1 MRLYGEAGRRPEL
14 SPPPQPSP
22 PQAGGGS
29 SRGASSAIWPAV
41 RLPAGLGLPAALTL
55 AALLLGALPFLRL
68 VAAALAPGGTF
79 APEAALAEI
88 GSRAALNATLHTLET
103 AGLSALGALLVGGFV
118 ALALGVTDVR
128 GKRPLAFLFVFS
140 MMIAPQVAALAFLS
154 LFSPLSPI
162 LSVLGLSPAPGTPNP
177 LLGRGGI
184 VLVMA
189 LHHAPLVAIT
199 LWSGLRSVPHS
210 LVEAAQMEGAGP
222 ATIVARIL
230 LPVLR
235 PQIIAAGLLAFVA
248 GVGNFGI
255 PALLGLPV
263 NYLTLPTLIYRRLSS
278 FGPAGLPDAAALSIL
293 VALVAGLGILA
304 GMLVARRGCGRVEI
318 DRPLQ
323 RFWRLGRARAFAEAA
338 LWTLLALKLGLP
350 LLALFGEALT
360 PALGVA
366 LSWQSLTFDKFA
378 EVLLRQDVT
387 IRAFRNSFLL
397 ASSAALIL
405 ALLSI
410 AFAYVLERRMG
421 RMRRIV
427 EPIIELPYALPGV
440 VLAIACILLFLRP
453 LPLLGFS
460 LYATPF
466 IILFAYLAR
475 FLALALKAPVAA
487 MAQIEAH
494 HEEAAKLDGAS
505 LWQMLRFV
513 VAPILAPA
521 AAVSALM
528 VFLVAFNELTV
539 SALLWSSGTE
549 TLGVVLFSL
558 KEAGLAGEA
567 AAVAISASVVIL
579 AVMLALDLLGRRLPE
594 NVLPWR
600 L

>member
-1 MRLYGEAGRRPEL
+1 MTLAIDQNAKRESALAAPSL
-14 SPPPQPSP
+14 PPL
-22 PQAGGGS
+22 
-29 SRGASSAIWPAV
+29 
-41 RLPAGLGLPAALTL
+41 RLPDGLGLPALVVAV
-55 AALLLGALPFLRL
+55 ALLLGGLPFFRL
-68 VAAALAPGGTF
+68 VAAAFAPGWQF
-79 APEAALAEI
+79 APDAAFAEMA
-88 GSRAALNATLHTLET
+88 SRSAVAATWHTLET
-103 AGLSALGALLVGGFV
+103 ACLAALGALLVGGIV

-128 GKRPLAFLFVFS
+128 GKRPLAFAFVFS

-154 LFSPLSPI
+154 LFAPNSQI
-162 LSVLGLSPAPGTPNP
+162 LSLIGLAPAPGTPNP

-184 VLVMA
+184 ILVMA

-199 LWSGLRSVPHS
+199 LWTGLRSIPQS
-210 LVEAAQMEGAGP
+210 LVEAAQMEGAAP
-222 ATIVARIL
+222 STITARII

-235 PQIIAAGLLAFVA
+235 PQIVAAGLIAFVA

-278 FGPAGLPDAAALSIL
+278 FGPSSLGETAALAVL
-293 VALVAGLGILA
+293 VGVVAALGIVAGT
-304 GMLVARRGCGRVEI
+304 LVARRQRGKVEI
-318 DRPLQ
+318 ERPLEPY
-323 RFWRLGRARAFAEAA
+323 WHLGAARPLVAA
-338 LWTLLALKLGLP
+338 GLWLLLALKLGLP
-350 LLALFGEALT
+350 LLALLSEALT

-366 LSWQSLTFDKFA
+366 LSWQTLTFDKFT
-378 EVLLRQDVT
+378 EVLLRQAVT
-387 IRAFRNSFLL
+387 MRAFRNSLL
-397 ASSAALIL
+397 FAGAAAVIL
-405 ALLSI
+405 AFLAI
-410 AFAYVLERRMG
+410 GFAYGLERRMG
-421 RMRRIV
+421 KLRR
-427 EPIIELPYALPGV
+427 PIELLIELPYALPGV
-440 VLAIACILLFLRP
+440 VLAIACILIFLKP
-453 LPLLGFS
+453 LPLIGIS
-460 LYATPF
+460 IYGTPF

-475 FLALALKAPVAA
+475 FLPLALKAPVAA

-505 LWQMLRFV
+505 LWQMLRFI

-567 AAVAISASVVIL
+567 AAVAVSASAIIL
-579 AVMLALDLLGRRLPE
+579 VAMLILDLLGRHLPQ
-594 NVLPWR
+594 NILPWR
-600 L
+600 I

>member
-1 MRLYGEAGRRPEL
+1 MTLAAHPGWQAARPR
-14 SPPPQPSP
+14 PSW
-22 PQAGGGS
+22 
-29 SRGASSAIWPAV
+29 RGLA
-41 RLPAGLGLPAALTL
+41 LPGGLGLPLLVTL
-55 AALLLGALPFLRL
+55 CAILLGGLPFLRL
-68 VAAALAPGGTF
+68 AAAAFAPGWQF
-79 APEAALAEI
+79 SPEAALAEI
-88 GSRAALNATLHTLET
+88 GSRAAVNATLHTLET
-103 AGLSALGALLVGGFV
+103 AGLSAIGALLIGGS
-118 ALALGVTDVR
+118 AAILLAVTDVR
-128 GKRPLAFLFVFS
+128 GKRMIAFALVFS

-154 LFSPLSPI
+154 LLAPHSPI
-162 LSVLGLSPAPGTPNP
+162 LAFIGLSPAPGTPNP

-184 VLVMA
+184 ALVMA

-199 LWSGLRSVPHS
+199 LWTGLRSVPHS
-210 LVEAAQMEGAGP
+210 LIEAAQMEGAGP
-222 ATIVARIL
+222 ATIIGRIL

-235 PQIIAAGLLAFVA
+235 PQIIAAALLAFVA

-293 VALVAGLGILA
+293 VALVAAVGIAA
-304 GMLVARRGCGRVEI
+304 GMLATRRAGGKVEI
-318 DRPLQ
+318 ERPLEP
-323 RFWRLGRARAFAEAA
+323 FWTLGRARPIV
-338 LWTLLALKLGLP
+338 LGGLLLLLTIKLGLP
-350 LLALFGEALT
+350 FLALLAEALT

-387 IRAFRNSFLL
+387 VRAFRNSFLF
-397 ASSAALIL
+397 AGSAAVIL
-405 ALLSI
+405 ALAAI
-410 AFAYVLERRMG
+410 AFAYALERRMG
-421 RMRRIV
+421 RARRVV
-427 EPIIELPYALPGV
+427 EAVIELPYALPGV
-440 VLAIACILLFLRP
+440 VLAIACILMFLKP
-453 LPLLGFS
+453 LPLLGVS
-460 LYATPF
+460 IYATPF

-475 FLALALKAPVAA
+475 FLPLALKAPLAA

-494 HEEAAKLDGAS
+494 HEEAAKLDGVT
-505 LWQMLRFV
+505 LWQMLRFI

-521 AAVSALM
+521 AMVSALM

-567 AAVAISASVVIL
+567 AAVAISASGVIL
-579 AVMLALDLLGRRLPE
+579 AAMLVLDLLAKRLPD

-600 L
+600 I

>member
-1 MRLYGEAGRRPEL
+1 VTLAAPTLWPETRLRP
-14 SPPPQPSP
+14 SW
-22 PQAGGGS
+22 
-29 SRGASSAIWPAV
+29 RGLT
-41 RLPAGLGLPAALTL
+41 LPAGLGLPVLVTICAILF
-55 AALLLGALPFLRL
+55 GGLPFLRL
-68 VAAALAPGGTF
+68 AAAAFAPGWQF
-79 APEAALAEI
+79 SPEAALAEI
-88 GSRAALNATLHTLET
+88 GSRAAVNATLHTLET
-103 AGLSALGALLVGGFV
+103 AGLSAIGALLIGGT
-118 ALALGVTDVR
+118 AAILLAVTDVR
-128 GKRPLAFLFVFS
+128 GKRTIAFALVFS

-154 LFSPLSPI
+154 LFAPHSPI
-162 LSVLGLSPAPGTPNP
+162 LALIGLSPAPGTPNP

-184 VLVMA
+184 ALVMA

-199 LWSGLRSVPHS
+199 LWTGLRSVPHS
-210 LVEAAQMEGAGP
+210 LIEAAQMEGAGP
-222 ATIVARIL
+222 ATIISRIL

-235 PQIIAAGLLAFVA
+235 PQIAAAALLAFVA

-293 VALVAGLGILA
+293 VALVAAVGIAA
-304 GMLVARRGCGRVEI
+304 GMLATRRAGGRVEI
-318 DRPLQ
+318 ERPLEP
-323 RFWRLGRARAFAEAA
+323 FWTLGRARPVV
-338 LWTLLALKLGLP
+338 LGGLLLLLAIKLGLP
-350 LLALFGEALT
+350 FLALLGEALT

-366 LSWQSLTFDKFA
+366 LNWQSLTFDKFA

-387 IRAFRNSFLL
+387 VRAFRNSFLF
-397 ASSAALIL
+397 AGSAAVIL
-405 ALLSI
+405 AGVAI
-410 AFAYVLERRMG
+410 AFAYALERRMG
-421 RMRRIV
+421 RLRRVV
-427 EPIIELPYALPGV
+427 EVVIELPYALPGV
-440 VLAIACILLFLRP
+440 VLAIACILMFLKP
-453 LPLLGFS
+453 LPLLGVS
-460 LYATPF
+460 IYATPF

-475 FLALALKAPVAA
+475 FLPLALKAPLAA

-494 HEEAAKLDGAS
+494 HEEAAKIDGVT
-505 LWQMLRFV
+505 LWQMLRFI

-521 AAVSALM
+521 AMVSALM

-567 AAVAISASVVIL
+567 AAVAISASLVIL
-579 AVMLALDLLGRRLPE
+579 AAMLVLDLLAKRLPG

-600 L
+600 I

>member
-1 MRLYGEAGRRPEL
+1 MTLVLR
-14 SPPPQPSP
+14 QPRQP
-22 PQAGGGS
+22 D
-29 SRGASSAIWPAV
+29 PAPGI
-41 RLPAGLGLPAALTL
+41 RLPQFSLPSEAGLPALVVAV
-55 AALLLGALPFLRL
+55 ALLFGGLPFLRL
-68 VAAALAPGGTF
+68 LLAAFAPGWQFAPATAIEAITSRSAAA
-79 APEAALAEI
+79 
-88 GSRAALNATLHTLET
+88 ATLHTLDT
-103 AGLSALGALLVGGFV
+103 SFFSALGALAIGAIV

-128 GKRPLAFLFVFS
+128 GKRPLAFGFVFS

-154 LFSPLSPI
+154 LLAPNSQVLM
-162 LSVLGLSPAPGTPNP
+162 LLGLAPEPGTANP

-184 VLVMA
+184 ILVMA

-199 LWSGLRSVPHS
+199 LWTGLRSIPHS

-222 ATIVARIL
+222 ATITARII

-235 PQIIAAGLLAFVA
+235 PQLIAAGLIAFVA

-278 FGPAGLPDAAALSIL
+278 FGPESLPEAAALALL
-293 VALVAGLGILA
+293 VGMVAALGILA
-304 GMLVARRGCGRVEI
+304 GMTVARRQGGRVEI
-318 DRPLQ
+318 ERPLEPYWQ
-323 RFWRLGRARAFAEAA
+323 LGSARIFVAAA
-338 LWTLLALKLGLP
+338 LWLLLVVKLGLP
-350 LLALFGEALT
+350 LFALLSEALT
-360 PALGVA
+360 PALGVP

-378 EVLLRQDVT
+378 EVLFRQAVT
-387 IRAFRNSFLL
+387 IRAFWNSFWF
-397 ASSAALIL
+397 AAVAAI
-405 ALLSI
+405 LLSLTAI
-410 AFAYVLERRMG
+410 AFAYGLERRMG
-421 RMRRIV
+421 KLRRAV
-427 EPIIELPYALPGV
+427 ELVVELPYALPGV
-440 VLAIACILLFLRP
+440 VLAIACILIFLRP
-453 LPLLGFS
+453 LPLVGVS
-460 LYATPF
+460 LYGTPF

-475 FLALALKAPVAA
+475 FLPLALKAPLAA

-494 HEEAAKLDGAS
+494 HEEAARLDGAS
-505 LWQMLRFV
+505 LWQMLRFIV
-513 VAPILAPA
+513 GPILAPA

-567 AAVAISASVVIL
+567 AAIAISASVVIL
-579 AVMLALDLLGRRLPE
+579 AVMLILDVLGRRMPQ

-600 L
+600 I

>member
-1 MRLYGEAGRRPEL
+1 MTLVARSDRPHIGQSRLLPGL
-14 SPPPQPSP
+14 HLPS
-22 PQAGGGS
+22 G
-29 SRGASSAIWPAV
+29 I
-41 RLPAGLGLPAALTL
+41 GLPVLVALCVL
-55 AALLLGALPFLRL
+55 VFGGLPFLRL
-68 VAAALAPGGTF
+68 LLAAFAPGGRF
-79 APEAALAEI
+79 MPDAALAEI
-88 GSRAALNATLHTLET
+88 GSRAALTATLHSIET
-103 AGLSALGALLVGGFV
+103 AGLSALGAFAIGGAVAILL
-118 ALALGVTDVR
+118 AVTDIR
-128 GKRPLAFLFVFS
+128 GQRPLAFAFVFS

-154 LFSPLSPI
+154 LTAPHSPI
-162 LSVLGLSPAPGTPNP
+162 LGALGLTPAPGTPNP

-184 VLVMA
+184 ILVMA

-210 LVEAAQMEGAGP
+210 LIEAAELEGAAP
-222 ATIVARIL
+222 PTIIARIL

-235 PQIIAAGLLAFVA
+235 PQIVAAGLIAFVA
-248 GVGNFGI
+248 GIGNFGI

-278 FGPAGLPDAAALSIL
+278 FGPAGLPDAAALSLL

-304 GMLVARRGCGRVEI
+304 SMLATRRGGKVEI
-318 DRPLQ
+318 ERPLQ
-323 RFWRLGRARAFAEAA
+323 PFWSLGSARPFVTAG
-338 LWTLLALKLGLP
+338 LWLLIALKLGLP
-350 LLALFGEALT
+350 FLALLGEALT

-366 LSWQSLTFDKFA
+366 LSWQSLTFDKFT

-387 IRAFRNSFLL
+387 ARAFRNSFLF
-397 ASSAALIL
+397 AGTAAVIL
-405 ALLSI
+405 ALASI
-410 AFAYVLERRMG
+410 AFAYALERRMG
-421 RMRRIV
+421 KARRVV
-427 EPIIELPYALPGV
+427 ELVIELPYALPGV
-440 VLAIACILLFLRP
+440 VLAIACILMFLKP
-453 LPLLGFS
+453 LPLIGVS
-460 LYATPF
+460 IYATPF

-475 FLALALKAPVAA
+475 FLPLALKAPMAA

-494 HEEAAKLDGAS
+494 HEEAAKLDGVT
-505 LWQMLRFV
+505 LWQMLRFI

-521 AAVSALM
+521 ATVSALM

-567 AAVAISASVVIL
+567 AAVAISASAVIL
-579 AVMLALDLLGRRLPE
+579 CVMLLLDLCAKRLPE

-600 L
+600 I

>member
-1 MRLYGEAGRRPEL
+1 MTLAAHPGWQASRPR
-14 SPPPQPSP
+14 PSW
-22 PQAGGGS
+22 
-29 SRGASSAIWPAV
+29 RGLA
-41 RLPAGLGLPAALTL
+41 LPDGLGLPLLVTL
-55 AALLLGALPFLRL
+55 CAILLGGLPFLRL
-68 VAAALAPGGTF
+68 AAAAFAPGWQF
-79 APEAALAEI
+79 SPEAALAEI
-88 GSRAALNATLHTLET
+88 SSRAAVNATLHTLET
-103 AGLSALGALLVGGFV
+103 AGLSAIGALLIGGS
-118 ALALGVTDVR
+118 AAILLAVTDVR
-128 GKRPLAFLFVFS
+128 GKRMIAFALVFS

-154 LFSPLSPI
+154 LLAPHSPI
-162 LSVLGLSPAPGTPNP
+162 LAFIGLSPAPGTPNP

-184 VLVMA
+184 ALVMA

-199 LWSGLRSVPHS
+199 LWTGLRSVPHS
-210 LVEAAQMEGAGP
+210 LIEAAQMEGAGP
-222 ATIVARIL
+222 ATIIGRIL

-235 PQIIAAGLLAFVA
+235 PQIIAAALLAFVA

-278 FGPAGLPDAAALSIL
+278 FGPAGLPDAAALSVL
-293 VALVAGLGILA
+293 VALVAAVGIAA
-304 GMLVARRGCGRVEI
+304 GMLATRRAGGKVEI
-318 DRPLQ
+318 ERPMEP
-323 RFWRLGRARAFAEAA
+323 FWTLGRARPIV
-338 LWTLLALKLGLP
+338 LGGLLLLLTIKLGLP
-350 LLALFGEALT
+350 FLALLAEALT

-387 IRAFRNSFLL
+387 VRAFRNSFLF
-397 ASSAALIL
+397 AGSAAVIL
-405 ALLSI
+405 ALAAI
-410 AFAYVLERRMG
+410 AFAYALERRMG
-421 RMRRIV
+421 RARRVV
-427 EPIIELPYALPGV
+427 EAVIELPYALPGV
-440 VLAIACILLFLRP
+440 VLAIACILMFLKP
-453 LPLLGFS
+453 LPLLGVS
-460 LYATPF
+460 IYATPF

-475 FLALALKAPVAA
+475 FLPLALKAPLAA

-494 HEEAAKLDGAS
+494 HEEAAKLDGVT
-505 LWQMLRFV
+505 LWQMLRFI

-521 AAVSALM
+521 AMVSALM

-567 AAVAISASVVIL
+567 AAVAISASGVIL
-579 AVMLALDLLGRRLPE
+579 AAMLVLDLLAKRLPG

-600 L
+600 I

>member
-1 MRLYGEAGRRPEL
+1 MTLAAHPGWQAARPH
-14 SPPPQPSP
+14 PSW
-22 PQAGGGS
+22 
-29 SRGASSAIWPAV
+29 RGLA
-41 RLPAGLGLPAALTL
+41 LPGGLGLPLLVTL
-55 AALLLGALPFLRL
+55 CAILLGGLPFLRL
-68 VAAALAPGGTF
+68 AAAAFAPGWQF
-79 APEAALAEI
+79 SPEAALAEI
-88 GSRAALNATLHTLET
+88 GSRAAVNATLHTLET
-103 AGLSALGALLVGGFV
+103 AGLSAIGALLIGGS
-118 ALALGVTDVR
+118 AAILLAVTDVR
-128 GKRPLAFLFVFS
+128 GKRMIAFALVFS

-154 LFSPLSPI
+154 LLAPHSPI
-162 LSVLGLSPAPGTPNP
+162 LAFIGLSPAPGTPNP

-184 VLVMA
+184 ALVMA

-199 LWSGLRSVPHS
+199 LWTGLRSVPHS
-210 LVEAAQMEGAGP
+210 LIEAAQMEGAGP
-222 ATIVARIL
+222 ATIIGRIL

-235 PQIIAAGLLAFVA
+235 PQIIAAALLAFVA

-293 VALVAGLGILA
+293 VALVAAVGIAA
-304 GMLVARRGCGRVEI
+304 GMLATRRAGGKVEI
-318 DRPLQ
+318 ERPLEP
-323 RFWRLGRARAFAEAA
+323 FWTLGRARPIV
-338 LWTLLALKLGLP
+338 LGGLLLLLTIKLGLP
-350 LLALFGEALT
+350 FLALLAEALT

-378 EVLLRQDVT
+378 EVLMRQDVT
-387 IRAFRNSFLL
+387 VRAFRNSFLF
-397 ASSAALIL
+397 AGSAAVIL
-405 ALLSI
+405 ALAAI
-410 AFAYVLERRMG
+410 AFAYALERRMG
-421 RMRRIV
+421 RARRVV
-427 EPIIELPYALPGV
+427 EAVIELPYALPGV
-440 VLAIACILLFLRP
+440 VLAIACILMFLKP
-453 LPLLGFS
+453 LPLLGVS
-460 LYATPF
+460 IYATPF

-475 FLALALKAPVAA
+475 FLPLALKAPLAA

-494 HEEAAKLDGAS
+494 HEEAAKLDGVT
-505 LWQMLRFV
+505 LWQMLRFI

-521 AAVSALM
+521 AMVSALM

-567 AAVAISASVVIL
+567 AAVAISASGVIL
-579 AVMLALDLLGRRLPE
+579 AAMLVLDLLAKRLPG

-600 L
+600 I

>member
-1 MRLYGEAGRRPEL
+1 MTLAAHTGWQERRPR
-14 SPPPQPSP
+14 PSW
-22 PQAGGGS
+22 
-29 SRGASSAIWPAV
+29 RGPG
-41 RLPAGLGLPAALTL
+41 LPTGLGLPLLVAAC
-55 AALLLGALPFLRL
+55 ALLLGGLPFLRL
-68 VAAALAPGGTF
+68 AAAAFAPGWQF
-79 APEAALAEI
+79 APDAALAEI
-88 GSRAALNATLHTLET
+88 GSRAAVNATLHTFET
-103 AGLSALGALLVGGFV
+103 AGLSALGALLIGGT
-118 ALALGVTDVR
+118 AAIMLGVTDVR
-128 GKRPLAFLFVFS
+128 GKRPIAFALVFS

-154 LFSPLSPI
+154 LLAPHSPI
-162 LSVLGLSPAPGTPNP
+162 LALIGLSPAPGTPNP

-184 VLVMA
+184 ALVMA

-199 LWSGLRSVPHS
+199 LWTGLRSVPQS
-210 LVEAAQMEGAGP
+210 LIEAAQMEGAGP
-222 ATIVARIL
+222 GTVVTRIL

-235 PQIIAAGLLAFVA
+235 PQIVAAALLAFVA

-293 VALVAGLGILA
+293 VALVAGLGIAA
-304 GMLVARRGCGRVEI
+304 GMLATRRSGGKVEI
-318 DRPLQ
+318 ERPLQ
-323 RFWRLGRARAFAEAA
+323 PFWQLGRARPFVTGG
-338 LWTLLALKLGLP
+338 LWLLLAIKLGLP
-350 LLALFGEALT
+350 FLALLGEALT

-366 LSWQSLTFDKFA
+366 LNWQSLTFDKFT

-387 IRAFRNSFLL
+387 MRAFRNSFLF
-397 ASSAALIL
+397 AGSAALIL
-405 ALLSI
+405 ALVSI
-410 AFAYVLERRMG
+410 AFAYALERRMG
-421 RMRRIV
+421 KLRRIV
-427 EPIIELPYALPGV
+427 EIVIELPYALPGV
-440 VLAIACILLFLRP
+440 VLAIACILMFLKP
-453 LPLLGFS
+453 LPLLGVS
-460 LYATPF
+460 IYATPF

-475 FLALALKAPVAA
+475 FLPLALKAPLAA

-494 HEEAAKLDGAS
+494 HEEAAKLDGVT
-505 LWQMLRFV
+505 LWQMLRFI

-521 AAVSALM
+521 ATVSALM

-567 AAVAISASVVIL
+567 AAIAISASVVIL
-579 AVMLALDLLGRRLPE
+579 AAMLALDLLAKRLPQ

-600 L
+600 I

>member
-1 MRLYGEAGRRPEL
+1 MTLAAQTGWQETRPR
-14 SPPPQPSP
+14 PSW
-22 PQAGGGS
+22 
-29 SRGASSAIWPAV
+29 RGL
-41 RLPAGLGLPAALTL
+41 RLPAGLGLPVLVGGC
-55 AALLLGALPFLRL
+55 ALLFGAWPFLRL
-68 VAAALAPGGTF
+68 VAAAFAPGWQF
-79 APEAALAEI
+79 APEAALTEI
-88 GSRAALNATLHTLET
+88 GSRAAINATLHTLET
-103 AGLSALGALLVGGFV
+103 AGLSALGALLIGGT
-118 ALALGVTDVR
+118 AAILLSVTDMR
-128 GKRPLAFLFVFS
+128 GKRPIAFALVFS

-154 LFSPLSPI
+154 LFAPHSPI
-162 LSVLGLSPAPGTPNP
+162 LALVGLSPAPGTPNP

-199 LWSGLRSVPHS
+199 LWTGLRSVPQT
-210 LVEAAQMEGAGP
+210 LIEAAQMEGAAPG
-222 ATIVARIL
+222 TIVARIL

-235 PQIIAAGLLAFVA
+235 PQLIAAALLAFVA

-293 VALVAGLGILA
+293 VALVAGLGIAA
-304 GMLVARRGCGRVEI
+304 GMLATRRARGKIEI
-318 DRPLQ
+318 ERPLQ
-323 RFWRLGRARAFAEAA
+323 PFWQLGRTGPFVTGG
-338 LWTLLALKLGLP
+338 LWLLLAIKLGLP
-350 LLALFGEALT
+350 LLALLGEALT

-366 LSWQSLTFDKFA
+366 LSWQSLTFQKFA
-378 EVLLRQDVT
+378 EVLIRQDVT
-387 IRAFRNSFLL
+387 IRAFRNSFLF
-397 ASSAALIL
+397 AGSAALIL

-410 AFAYVLERRMG
+410 AFAYALERRMG
-421 RMRRIV
+421 KLRRIV
-427 EPIIELPYALPGV
+427 EAVIELPYALPGV
-440 VLAIACILLFLRP
+440 VLAIACILMFLKP
-453 LPLLGFS
+453 LPLLGVS
-460 LYATPF
+460 IYATPF

-475 FLALALKAPVAA
+475 FLPLALKAPLAA

-494 HEEAAKLDGAS
+494 HEEAARLDGVT
-505 LWQMLRFV
+505 LWQMLRFI

-521 AAVSALM
+521 AMVSALM

-567 AAVAISASVVIL
+567 AAIAISASAVIL
-579 AVMLALDLLGRRLPE
+579 VAMLALDMLAKRLPQ

-600 L
+600 I